1 MLSLN
6 SLSLNSNFQP
16 KKHRCQ
22 LHFIDLKKKN
32 LEMSLS
38 ERELERSSSFFVRA

>member
-1 MLSLN
+1 MA
-6 SLSLNSNFQP
+6 SLNSNFQQ

-22 LHFIDLKKKN
+22 LHFINLKKN